1 MKNLIVYLTVIF
13 NFSSFG
19 FDGKLHEFV
28 QCKKEMKELREA
40 HASHVAYGGE
50 YFLNSAFF
58 RDISR
63 IPDIIYF
70 GQKTFN
76 FRPWLKEVTL
86 EKKLEACVEAREKLR
101 PSFGEPRG
109 VDSVIRPDVEE
120 VSYGSNSNYSHQ
132 SVGASSR

>member
-1 MKNLIVYLTVIF
+1 MKNLIVFLTVIF
-13 NFSSFG
+13 SFSSFG

-40 HASHVAYGGE
+40 HAYDVAYGSHP
-50 YFLNSAFF
+50 YSVRLF
-58 RDISR
+58 RDLTR
-63 IPDIIYF
+63 IPDVIYF

-86 EKKLEACVEAREKLR
+86 EKKLEACVEAREELR

-109 VDSVIRPDVEE
+109 IDSVMRSDVEE
-120 VSYGSNSNYSHQ
+120 VSYGSNSNFSHQ
-132 SVGASSR
+132 SVEASSR